1 MSQNENTIDIAAIR
15 KRLANSQGP
24 KYWQSLEELS
34 ETPEFSEFLEAE
46 FPRQATVWNDA
57 VSRRSFLKLMGA
69 SLAFAGLTA
78 CYPMQRK
85 KIVPYLKMPE
95 QIVPGKPLFYATA
108 MPLAGYAMGLLAESH
123 MGRPTKLEGNPT
135 HPASFGAT
143 DIYAQAE
150 PLVMYD
156 PDRAQDVT
164 NGGKKSTWK
173 DFTSALSGA
182 MATAGANKGA
192 GLRILTG
199 TVTSP
204 SLGAQMAALQKTYPN
219 AVWYQHEVHNLS
231 AVREGVRLAFGADA
245 QPIYKFDAADVV
257 FGLDADF
264 MDAVPTSVRYARDFA
279 AKRRVRHGKMDMN
292 RFYAAESSPNSTGSM
307 ADHRVACKPSLVEA
321 IARAAAAKLGV
332 AAAQGPALD
341 ANTQKWLDAAI
352 ADLQAHKGKS
362 IVVAGTTAPPVVQAL
377 AHAMNAALGNI
388 GTTVT
393 FSASPEVDPADHIAD
408 IRNLTDD
415 LNKGFV
421 EALIIL
427 GENPVFT
434 APADLNFAEAIA
446 KAKFSAYLGMYDDE
460 TAEKTQW
467 HIPESHFLE
476 AWGDARSFDGT
487 TSIVQPLIEP
497 LYRSKSA
504 NEMIAAVAGKADA
517 TSFDLVQA
525 YWKGAHKGDFT
536 TFWETSLNEGVVAGT
551 ALPTKGLAVKSGFAS
566 AAPAKT
572 DTMELVI
579 RLDPTLFDGR
589 YANNGWLQELPKPL
603 TSLTWDNAA
612 LVAPATAEKLGVK
625 TNDVVELT
633 FEGRSVK
640 APVWIMPGHAPDCVS
655 VYLGYG
661 RTRTGRVGAGTGFN
675 AYPLRSA
682 KSPWGGAGLEVKTTG
697 DSYPLVST
705 QNHFTLEGD
714 RHDVFQSTTLA
725 TLAAGHHA
733 AAEHGGNAW
742 NTTVTPAVD
751 AREYNGYLE
760 KMEPTYQS
768 GFGPAEKNLA
778 EGSHVRQEQEEL
790 QDISLYPQWKY
801 DGNAWGMVIDLS
813 VCNGCS
819 ACVVACNSENNI
831 AVVGKDE
838 VAIGREM
845 HWLKV
850 DRYYAGDLD
859 EPEINHQPR
868 ACMHCEKAPCETV
881 CPVEATLHD
890 AEGLNLM
897 TYNRCVGTR
906 YCANNCPYKVRRFN
920 FYDHTSEMYY
930 GMKGWDPK
938 VTPTP
943 TQLMANPDV
952 TVRSRGVMEKC
963 SYCIQRINAAR
974 IEAKKENRPIKD
986 GEVVTAC
993 QAVCPTEAI
1002 VFGNLNDPNARVS
1015 LLKKEQTNFFMLPE
1029 MNTATRTTYLARV
1042 TNPNPALK
1050 GESAHGNG

>member
-1 MSQNENTIDIAAIR
+1 
-15 KRLANSQGP
+15 LASSQGP

-34 ETPEFSEFLEAE
+34 ETPEFTQFLEAE

-85 KIVPYLKMPE
+85 KIVPYIKAPE
-95 QIVPGKPLFYATA
+95 QIVPGKPLFYATT
-108 MPLAGYAMGLLAESH
+108 MPFAGYAMGVLAESH
-123 MGRPTKLEGNPT
+123 MGRPTKLEGNPS
-135 HPASFGAT
+135 HPASLGAT

-164 NGGKKSTWK
+164 KAGKKSSWK
-173 DFTSALSGA
+173 DFTADLNGA
-182 MATAGANKGA
+182 MTRAQGNQGA

-204 SLGAQMAALQKTYPN
+204 SLGAQIQALLKTFPAAK
-219 AVWYQHEVHNLS
+219 WYQHEVQNLRN
-231 AVREGVRLAFGADA
+231 VREGVKLAFGTDG
-245 QPIYKFDAADVV
+245 QPIYAFDKADIVL
-257 FGLDADF
+257 GLDADF
-264 MDAVPTSVRYARDFA
+264 LDPTPAGIRYSRDFA
-279 AKRRVRHGKMDMN
+279 AKRRVRHDKPSMN
-292 RFYAAESSPNSTGSM
+292 RFYAAESSPNTTGSM
-307 ADHRVACKPSLVEA
+307 ADHRAAVKPSTVEA
-321 IARAAAAKLGV
+321 IARAAAAKLGISV
-332 AAAQGPALD
+332 AQGPALD
-341 ANTQKWLDAAI
+341 APTQKWLDAAI
-352 ADLQAHKGKS
+352 ADLSAHKGKG
-362 IVVAGTTAPPVVQAL
+362 IVVAGTTAPPLVHAL
-377 AHAMNAALGNI
+377 AHAMNAALGNN
-388 GTTVT
+388 GLTVT
-393 FSASPEVDPADHIAD
+393 FSPSPEVAPADPLAD
-408 IRNLTDD
+408 IAALTAD
-415 LNKGFV
+415 LKQGGV
-421 EALIIL
+421 DTLIIL
-427 GENPVFT
+427 GENPAFT
-434 APADLNFAEAIA
+434 APGDLGFGEAIA
-446 KAKFSAYLGMYDDE
+446 KATFSCYLGLYDDE

-497 LYRSKSA
+497 LYRSKAA
-504 NEMIAAVAGKADA
+504 NEVIAAVAGKADA
-517 TSFDLVQA
+517 TSFDLVQS
-525 YWKGAHKGDFT
+525 YWKGHSKGDFT
-536 TFWETSLNEGVVAGT
+536 KFWETSLNEGLIAGT
-551 ALPTKGLAVKSGFAS
+551 ALPTKSLAIKTGFAS
-566 AAPAKT
+566 APAAAAEG
-572 DTMELVI
+572 MELAI

-612 LVAPATAEKLGVK
+612 LIAPATAEKLGVR

-633 FEGRSVK
+633 FEGRSVM
-640 APVWIMPGHAPDCVS
+640 APVWVMPGHAQESVT

-682 KSPWGGAGLEVKTTG
+682 KSPWGGSGLTVKPTG

-714 RHDVFQSTTLA
+714 RHDIFQATTLA
-725 TLAAGHHA
+725 TLAAH
-733 AAEHGGNAW
+733 HGGHGDHGHAGPW
-742 NTTVTPAVD
+742 NHETNSNDA

-760 KMEPTYQS
+760 KTAPTYQA
-768 GFGPAEKNLA
+768 GAGPAEMHFG
-778 EGSHVRQEQEEL
+778 EGTHAGEEAAKL

-801 DGNAWGMVIDLS
+801 DGNAWGMVVDLS

-831 AVVGKDE
+831 PVVGKDE

-859 EPEINHQPR
+859 APEINHQPR
-868 ACMHCEKAPCETV
+868 ACVHCEKAPCETV
-881 CPVEATLHD
+881 CPVEATLHN
-890 AEGLNLM
+890 AEGVNEM
-897 TYNRCVGTR
+897 IYNRCVGTR

-920 FYDHTSEMYY
+920 YYDHTSEMYY

-938 VTPTP
+938 VTPVAA
-943 TQLMANPDV
+943 QLMANPDV

-963 SYCIQRINAAR
+963 TYCIQRINAAR
-974 IEAKKENRPIKD
+974 IEAKKDDRPIKD

-993 QAVCPTEAI
+993 QAACPAEAI

-1015 LLKKEQTNFFMLPE
+1015 RLKKEQTSFFMLPE
-1029 MNTATRTTYLARV
+1029 LNTAARTTYLARV

>member
-15 KRLANSQGP
+15 ERLANSQGP
-24 KYWQSLEELS
+24 KYWQSLDELA
-34 ETPEFSEFLEAE
+34 ETPEFTQFVQAE
-46 FPRQATVWNDA
+46 FPKEASVWNDA

-78 CYPMQRK
+78 CYPIQRK
-85 KIVPYLKMPE
+85 KIVPYVKMPE

-108 MPLAGYAMGLLAESH
+108 TTLGGYALGLLAESH
-123 MGRPTKLEGNPT
+123 MGRPTKLEGNPS
-135 HPASFGAT
+135 HPASLGAT
-143 DIYAQAE
+143 DVFTQAE

-164 NGGKKSTWK
+164 NAGKKSTWK
-173 DFTSALSGA
+173 DFTAALASAG
-182 MATAGANKGA
+182 KGA

-204 SLGAQMAALQKTYPN
+204 SLGAQINALLKAN
-219 AVWYQHEVHNLS
+219 AGAKWYQHEVQNQ
-231 AVREGVRLAFGADA
+231 ADVREGVRLAFGTDA
-245 QPIYKFDAADVV
+245 QPLYRFDQADIV

-264 MDAVPTSVRYARDFA
+264 MDTLPAGVRYTRDFA
-279 AKRRVRHGKMDMN
+279 AKRRVRHDKQTMN
-292 RFYAAESSPNSTGSM
+292 RFYAAESSPNTTGSL
-307 ADHRVACKPSLVEA
+307 ADHRVACKPSLIEA

-332 AAAQGPALD
+332 SAAQGDALD
-341 ANTQKWLDAAI
+341 ASTQKWLDAAI
-352 ADLQAHKGKS
+352 ADLQAHKGSS
-362 IVVAGTTAPPVVQAL
+362 IVVAGSNAAPVVQAL
-377 AHAMNAALGNI
+377 AHAMNAALGNV
-388 GTTVT
+388 GKTVT
-393 FSASPEVDPADHIAD
+393 FTASPEVKPANHIGD
-408 IRNLTDD
+408 IAGLAAD
-415 LNKGFV
+415 LNKGAV
-421 EALIIL
+421 DTLIIL
-427 GENPVFT
+427 ADNPVFT
-434 APADLNFAEAIA
+434 APGDLNFGEAVT
-446 KAKFSAYLGMYDDE
+446 KAKFSAYLGLFDDE
-460 TAEKTQW
+460 TAEKAQW
-467 HIPESHFLE
+467 HVPACHFLE
-476 AWGDARSFDGT
+476 AWGDAKAYDGT
-487 TSIVQPLIEP
+487 VTIVQPLIEP
-497 LYRSKSA
+497 LYRSKAA
-504 NEMIAAVAGKADA
+504 NEMIAAVAGQAEA

-525 YWKGAHKGDFT
+525 YWKGQKKAGFD
-536 TFWETSLNEGVVAGT
+536 TFWETSLNEGTVAGT
-551 ALPTKGLAVKSGFAS
+551 AQPTKNLAIKSGFAS
-566 AAPAKT
+566 AAPAKGS
-572 DTMELVI
+572 DLELVI
-579 RLDPTLFDGR
+579 RLDPTLYDGR

-612 LVAPATAEKLGVK
+612 LVSPATAEKLSLK

-633 FEGRSVK
+633 FEGRSVT
-640 APVWIMPGHAPDCVS
+640 APVWIMPGHAADCVT
-655 VYLGYG
+655 VYVGNG
-661 RTRTGRVGAGTGFN
+661 RTRTGRVGTGMGFN
-675 AYPLRSA
+675 AYPLRST
-682 KSPWGGAGLEVKTTG
+682 KSPWGGAGLTLKATG
-697 DSYPLVST
+697 DKYPLVST

-714 RHDVFQSTTLA
+714 RSDILQSLTLA
-725 TLAAGHHA
+725 SLAAH
-733 AAEHGGNAW
+733 HGGHEGHAKGVW
-742 NTTVTPAVD
+742 NTVTNKNTEE
-751 AREYNGYLE
+751 REFNGYLE
-760 KMEPTYQS
+760 KMAPTYQA
-768 GFGPAEKNLA
+768 GLGPAEGTLG
-778 EGSHVRQEQEEL
+778 EGTHVKTEAEEL
-790 QDISLYPQWKY
+790 ADLSLYPQWKY
-801 DGNAWGMVIDLS
+801 DGNAWGMVVDLS

-868 ACMHCEKAPCETV
+868 ACVHCEKAPCETV

-920 FYDHTSEMYY
+920 YYDHTSDMYY
-930 GMKGWDPK
+930 GMTGWDPK

-963 SYCIQRINAAR
+963 TYCIQRINAAR

-993 QAVCPTEAI
+993 QASCPAEAI
-1002 VFGNLNDPNARVS
+1002 VFGNLNDPNARVTR
-1015 LLKKEQTNFFMLPE
+1015 LKQEQTNFFMLPE
-1029 MNTATRTTYLARV
+1029 LNTAARTTYLARV

-1050 GESAHGNG
+1050 GEIAHGNG